1 MGWLNIYAA
10 VYDPEN
16 FKSIFDLET
25 NSGKQLLW
33 IGTSVILIIFIMV
46 MDFRFWDSFSVIL
59 YGTIILMLLA
69 VLIFGREVN
78 GAKAWFEI
86 GSFRL
91 QPAEFSKF
99 ITALVLA
106 RFLQRSDKKVGEFK
120 NLSIIAMIIGTPL
133 LLIFLQPDPGTA
145 LVFAAFLIVLYRE
158 GLTPVPLI
166 LGLSAGALFIL
177 TLVVPQIYMVIG
189 AIILAVIV
197 ISLGQKS
204 WQRFIGVIGT
214 LAFVLIIVFS
224 VDYLMN
230 ESTILKPHH
239 KNRVLVLVNPN
250 IDPLGVGWNVTQ
262 SKIAIGSGGF
272 FGKGFLDGT
281 QTKFNFVP
289 EQSTDFIFCTIG
301 EEHGWFGSFV
311 LVGLFITLLLR
322 VVYIAERQ
330 KSRFARIYGYSVA
343 SILFMHFALNIA
355 MTIGLFP
362 VIGIPLPFFS
372 YGGSSLWAFTI
383 LLFLLIKIDSHRL
396 DVFGR

>member
-301 EEHGWFGSFV
+301 EEHGWFGSLV